1 MISSL
6 LLLLS
11 AVAAEPFA
19 LRDGDRVVLIG
30 STFVERLQDDGY
42 LETVLVSRL
51 LDRSITF
58 RNLGWSGDNVFGE
71 AQARFGTVAEGFKH
85 RSEHVKALD
94 PTVILVGY
102 GANESFAG
110 VAGLPAFEA
119 GLNRLLDDLAPLKA
133 RVVLLAP
140 LSHEAMGPPLPDPAE
155 HLADLSRY
163 RDRIRTIAGDRK
175 LPFLDLLAWHQA
187 ALQKS
192 PKAHLTENG
201 IHLSPCGSWRLAQ
214 ALSEMLGAAT
224 PETRPSTVTE
234 NGITLRSD
242 HVRISKLD
250 TNARRLRFEAASANL
265 PAPPAPDAQ
274 CRDVAGET
282 LTSVAIEGLPPGRYR
297 VRVEG
302 EAVGVIEGGKK
313 AEITLDAGAE
323 VRQAEELRKA
333 ITAKNTL
340 YFHRWRPQNETYLF
354 GFRKHEQGQNAVEV
368 PRFDPL
374 VAELESR
381 IAVLRRP
388 SSRTIEVA
396 REEQAP

>member
-6 LLLLS
+6 LILLS
-11 AVAAEPFA
+11 TIAAEPFA

-30 STFVERLQDDGY
+30 STFIERLQDDGY
-42 LETVLVSRL
+42 LETLLVSRL
-51 LDRSITF
+51 LDRSMTF
-58 RNLGWSGDNVFGE
+58 RNLGWSGDNVLGE
-71 AQARFGTVAEGFKH
+71 AQARFGTVEEGFKH
-85 RSEHVKALD
+85 RAEHIKALD
-94 PTVILVGY
+94 PTVVLVGY

-119 GLNRLLDDLAPLKA
+119 GLNRLLDELAPLKA
-133 RVVLLAP
+133 RVVLLSQ
-140 LSHEAMGPPLPDPAE
+140 LSHETMGPPLPDPTQ
-155 HLADLSRY
+155 HLADLARY
-163 RDRIRTIAGDRK
+163 RDRIRAIAAARR
-175 LPFLDLLAWHQA
+175 LPFLDLLEWHQA
-187 ALQKS
+187 ALRKD
-192 PKAHLTENG
+192 PKLRLTWNG

-214 ALSEMLGAAT
+214 ALGEMLGAAA
-224 PETRPSTVTE
+224 PETQSSTATE
-234 NGITLRSD
+234 NGVTLRSD
-242 HVRISKLD
+242 HVRISKLV
-250 TNARRLRFEAASANL
+250 TNANGLRCEAAAANL
-265 PAPPAPDAQ
+265 PAPPAPNAE
-274 CRDVAGET
+274 CRDGSIKA
-282 LTSVAIEGLPPGRYR
+282 SMKVAIEGLPPGRYR

-302 EAVGVIEGGKK
+302 EAVGVIEGDNK
-313 AEITLDAGAE
+313 AEITLDAGAD

-354 GFRKHEQGQNAVEV
+354 GFRKHEQGQNAIEI

-388 SSRTIEVA
+388 TSRTIEIV